1 MTFSQSQSK
10 VNAILMETNISLE
23 YLTENNLWDG
33 DWLKKSS
40 SDVIDSPEVKEKYI
54 ISLFDISDDFS
65 GFFWSQAIHGCVRRC
80 RSRSRPPWIP

>member
-40 SDVIDSPEVKEKYI
+40 SDVIDSPEVKENINQQLKI
-54 ISLFDISDDFS
+54 I
-65 GFFWSQAIHGCVRRC
+65 W
-80 RSRSRPPWIP
+80 

>member
-23 YLTENNLWDG
+23 YLSENNLWDG

-40 SDVIDSPEVKEKYI
+40 SDITESPEVSKSINKQLKI
-54 ISLFDISDDFS
+54 I
-65 GFFWSQAIHGCVRRC
+65 W
-80 RSRSRPPWIP
+80 

>member
-40 SDVIDSPEVKEKYI
+40 SDVIDSPEVKENINKQLKI
-54 ISLFDISDDFS
+54 I
-65 GFFWSQAIHGCVRRC
+65 W
-80 RSRSRPPWIP
+80 